1 MHVTVDSARTGPC
14 VCNSIGGFPMGEAT
28 LSSTSLSLAAPS
40 LSPSLCLPRRPSL
53 SLGVPSLPRCVAR
66 CAQMGSFFLA
76 AHISLSPSLCLPR
89 QLSPSLCP
97 SVSLPASRAKLVHPS
112 GQAARNWCSARH
124 DARVG
129 KVSIWLCFATRPE
142 HGARH
147 AARSWTAFFCQH
159 QPPGCMSVSQ

>member
-1 MHVTVDSARTGPC
+1 MHVTIATVQAPVCATPSVAFQWARLPC
-14 VCNSIGGFPMGEAT
+14 RRQVSPSQP
-28 LSSTSLSLAAPS
+28 LPLSLP
-40 LSPSLCLPRRPSL
+40 LSPSAPLPLPRST
-53 SLGVPSLPRCVAR
+53 
-66 CAQMGSFFLA
+66 
-76 AHISLSPSLCLPR
+76 LSPSVHGTLRADGQLVSCRPYLPLSLP
-89 QLSPSLCP
+89 LSPSTTL
-97 SVSLPASRAKLVHPS
+97 SLPLPLPFPPASRAMLLHPRD
-112 GQAARNWCSARH
+112 QAARNGCSARH

>member
-1 MHVTVDSARTGPC
+1 MLVQAPACATQSVAFQWAKLPC
-14 VCNSIGGFPMGEAT
+14 RRQVSPSQP
-28 LSSTSLSLAAPS
+28 LPLSLP
-40 LSPSLCLPRRPSL
+40 LSPSAPLPLPRSTLSPSVHGTL
-53 SLGVPSLPRCVAR
+53 RADGQLL
-66 CAQMGSFFLA
+66 LA
-76 AHISLSPSLCLPR
+76 VHISLSPSLCLPR

-97 SVSLPASRAKLVHPS
+97 SLSLPASRATLVHPH
-112 GQAARNWCSARH
+112 GQAARKWCSARH

-147 AARSWTAFFCQH
+147 AARSWTAFFCQR